1 MTVAKKI
8 AHGPT
13 VAHIHTKR
21 IIRHALTHNSRATD
35 PFVLDEASSLFETRD
50 MQNAVGLL
58 LEQGARKF
66 IQNHHEVVFEG
77 R

>member
-1 MTVAKKI
+1 M
-8 AHGPT
+8 AH
-13 VAHIHTKR
+13 ALTKR

-35 PFVLDEASSLFETRD
+35 AVVLDEATSLYETRD
-50 MQNAVGLL
+50 MQNAVGIL

>member
-1 MTVAKKI
+1 MDPRWRTSTPSASF
-8 AHGPT
+8 GMRS
-13 VAHIHTKR
+13 R
-21 IIRHALTHNSRATD
+21 ITRARQTHSCSTRR
-35 PFVLDEASSLFETRD
+35 SGLFETRD

>member
-1 MTVAKKI
+1 MRSRTTRA
-8 AHGPT
+8 
-13 VAHIHTKR
+13 R
-21 IIRHALTHNSRATD
+21 LTAV
-35 PFVLDEASSLFETRD
+35 VLDEATSLYETRD

-66 IQNHHEVVFEG
+66 IENHHEVVFEG